1 MLYSH
6 TGIPSTQAPSTSSG
20 RVQGLLY
27 LAEGTRPNSGVVP
40 IMFSTSVL
48 KLALHDGRNTT
59 LYGVILVSTL
69 IARPFN
75 IKLTW
80 TFSYLASRQRA
91 AKWQLKALWLFI
103 IYSKKTGWSTVVV
116 NGTRQIPNGNFHGDA
131 LVSSP
136 QLFPGR

>member
-48 KLALHDGRNTT
+48 KLTLHDGRNTT
-59 LYGVILVSTL
+59 LDGVILVSTPDRSAVQYKVNMDVFL
-69 IARPFN
+69 FCLQAKGGKMAAEGVMVVYHLLEKNRLVDN
-75 IKLTW
+75 CSKW
-80 TFSYLASRQRA
+80 DASNPE
-91 AKWQLKALWLFI
+91 W
-103 IYSKKTGWSTVVV
+103 
-116 NGTRQIPNGNFHGDA
+116 
-131 LVSSP
+131 
-136 QLFPGR
+136 